1 MIMIKALRS
10 KFGIAARRVAVRTQ
24 VAWYWRWLVIIMMI
38 TMVMALAWWM
48 YDSGRKFA
56 GFDSGQAEREMA
68 RQAELNAR
76 LQAENLLLRHEFAAS
91 ERQLQIERS
100 TYGDLARQVKD
111 LSDENTSLKE
121 DLAFFQSLL
130 SAGSKEAVSIY
141 RFNVEPD
148 TLPGEYR
155 YRLLL
160 LQMGPRQKEFQGKL
174 QFVIDVLQNGQK
186 SLITIPGENGP
197 DLQAY
202 NVNFKYYQRVEGSF
216 RVEPGAVAKSV
227 QVRVFEN
234 GASEAKLTQTVNL
247 S

>member
-1 MIMIKALRS
+1 
-10 KFGIAARRVAVRTQ
+10 
-24 VAWYWRWLVIIMMI
+24 
-38 TMVMALAWWM
+38 M

-76 LQAENLLLRHEFAAS
+76 LQTENAALNHEVAAS

-100 TYGDLARQVKD
+100 TYRDLAKQVKD
-111 LSDENTSLKE
+111 LSDENTGLKE

-174 QFVIDVLQNGQK
+174 QFVIDVLQNGEK
-186 SLITIPGENGP
+186 SVMTIPEQNES

-202 NVNFKYYQRVEGSF
+202 NISFKYYQRIEGSF
-216 RVEPGAVAKSV
+216 RIEPGAVAKSV

-234 GASEAKLTQTVNL
+234 GASEARLMQTVNL

>member
-1 MIMIKALRS
+1 MIKALRS
-10 KFGIAARRVAVRTQ
+10 KFGIAARRVAVRTH

-56 GFDSGQAEREMA
+56 GFDSGQAEHEMA

-76 LQAENLLLRHEFAAS
+76 LQAENSALRHEFAAS

-100 TYGDLARQVKD
+100 TYGDLAKQVKD

-130 SAGSKEAVSIY
+130 SAGSKDAVSIY

-186 SLITIPGENGP
+186 NLITIPGENGP

>member
-1 MIMIKALRS
+1 MIKALRS
-10 KFGIAARRVAVRTQ
+10 KFGIAAPRVAVRTQ
-24 VAWYWRWLVIIMMI
+24 VAWYWRWLVIIMVI

-76 LQAENLLLRHEFAAS
+76 LQTENSALRHEVAAS

-100 TYGDLARQVKD
+100 TYGDLAKQVKD

-186 SLITIPGENGP
+186 SLMTIPDENGS